1 MINRLGTDLLWR
13 KPSNLWFV
21 KNCRPRIHFPEPDG
35 FHHLAVSIVARRA
48 GIPLLGQLPPEL
60 VVSIQSLCP
69 DKPFWELVR
78 VYALKLRLLTLP
90 DGEQVEDYLGTLVS
104 WKRGDATPLC
114 STFLS
119 STERLRITIDSDG
132 IYKIERLSEHVHPP
146 KLLKG
151 HLRRYII
158 ADFDQVKSVRA
169 NFKVSEY
176 HLSYSN
182 SS

>member
-60 VVSIQSLCP
+60 VVSIQSPRP